1 MTRRTSYS
9 ILLAVLTVT
18 LLIVA
23 GMNDP
28 YDFDAQEYYEVPEP
42 DPFRRTFTSEG
53 NLYVWGDVDSMSVIP
68 PWGSV
73 DSLVTDDLK
82 MFMEDK

>member
-28 YDFDAQEYYEVPEP
+28 YDFDEQDAVVPEP

-53 NLYVWGDVDSMSVIP
+53 NLHVWGDADSMSVIP